1 MNYLWEGIKVGL
13 ILSSMIGPIF
23 FALVQTS
30 VEEGFRAGTMVG
42 LGIWISDLIFI
53 SCVYFALNFVSKLV
67 NTDHF
72 ALYLGWGGS
81 ITLFI
86 FGLGVLLT
94 PPKANW
100 QISAARFSSYWALW
114 LKGFLVNTIN
124 PFTFFFWLGLS
135 TTVVIQGALNPIQV
149 IQYFGGILGT
159 IVLTDFT
166 KVALAKKIR
175 TYMRPI
181 HLLWM
186 RRISGGALIVFA
198 VALLIRVIWFL

>member
-30 VEEGFRAGTMVG
+30 VEEGFRAGAMLG

-53 SCVYFALNFVSKLV
+53 SGVYFALSFVSKLV
-67 NTDHF
+67 NTDYF

-86 FGLGVLLT
+86 FGLGILLT
-94 PPKANW
+94 SPRPNW
-100 QISAARFSSYWALW
+100 QANASRFSSYWTLW

-135 TTVVIQGALNPIQV
+135 TTVVIQGQLNPSQV
-149 IQYFGGILGT
+149 IQYFAGILGT
-159 IVLTDFT
+159 IIVTDT
-166 KVALAKKIR
+166 VKVALAKKIR

-181 HLLWM
+181 HLLWL
-186 RRISGGALIVFA
+186 RRISGVALIVFA